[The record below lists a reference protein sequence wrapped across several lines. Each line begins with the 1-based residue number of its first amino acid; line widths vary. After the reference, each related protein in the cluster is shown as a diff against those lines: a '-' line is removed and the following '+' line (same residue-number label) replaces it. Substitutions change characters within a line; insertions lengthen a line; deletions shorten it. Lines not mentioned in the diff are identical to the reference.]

1 MKCVWNR
8 VAALNMIVENA
19 RIDQSM
25 PAGDIVKYCEH
36 VRKTIDFFKMQGMR
50 DCTAKIEVEGG
61 YMR

>member
-1 MKCVWNR
+1 
-8 VAALNMIVENA
+8 MIVENA
-19 RIDQSM
+19 WKDQST